1 MGKAGDRNISGL
13 YIVKG
18 GENILK
24 QQCSGVEIEL
34 TGITRKQAAEVL
46 AELFGTTS
54 QYTGGIYDAYTVK
67 DQEGKEWK
75 LMSDASIRPQ
85 KKEGKNLTTG
95 TNYHRVEMVTPK
107 LTYEEMEKLQ
117 KAVRC
122 IRRAGGIVN
131 DSCGLHV
138 HIDGANHTQ
147 KSLKNLLSI
156 MYAKEDILFRALQ
169 VNEQRAERWCQKVRE
184 PMLQQARQLA
194 SSETANLTRLEEIW
208 YDGIT
213 ASNRTSRQHYHPTR
227 YHALN
232 LHSMFYR
239 GTVEFRMFN
248 STLHA
253 GEVRAYVT
261 LCLAMSAQ
269 AIAQRGTVLKKTQSD
284 NEKFTFRTWL
294 IRLGLNGEEFKA
306 VRRHLLKNL
315 EGDPSWRY
323 AKSSYA
329 CNQRPRSMER

>member
-1 MGKAGDRNISGL
+1 MISGPL

-18 GENILK
+18 GESILK
-24 QQCSGVEIEL
+24 QQCYGVEIEL
-34 TGITRKQAAEVL
+34 TGITRKEAAKVL

-54 QYTGGIYDAYTVK
+54 RYTGGVYDAYTVK

-75 LMSDASIRPQ
+75 IMSDASIRPQ
-85 KKEGKNLTTG
+85 KKEGRNLTTG
-95 TNYHRVEMVTPK
+95 TNYHKVEMVTPK

-117 KAVRC
+117 RAVRS
-122 IRRAGGIVN
+122 IRKAGGIVN

-169 VNEQRAERWCQKVRE
+169 VNEQRAARWCQKVRE
-184 PMLQQARQLA
+184 PMLQQARRLA
-194 SSETANLTRLEEIW
+194 SSETTNLTSLERIW
-208 YDGIT
+208 YEESAAINR
-213 ASNRTSRQHYHPTR
+213 ASREHYHYTR

-269 AIAQRGTVLKKTQSD
+269 AIAQRGTVMKKTQSD

-294 IRLGLNGEEFKA
+294 IRLGLNGEEFKT
-306 VRRHLLKNL
+306 VRQHLLKHL
-315 EGDPSWRY
+315 EGDPSWRHE
-323 AKSSYA
+323 KSSYA